1 MMIFTLM
8 RVTPS
13 GGGGGYVE
21 RCLQI
26 NANMSQAHTDAKC
39 VQNIGTIRVQKES
52 VFAAWLMRVRIKFD
66 LGNLKL
72 TR

>member
-13 GGGGGYVE
+13 GGGGGGYVE

-26 NANMSQAHTDAKC
+26 NANMSQAHNDAKC
-39 VQNIGTIRVQKES
+39 VQNIGTIRGSKG
-52 VFAAWLMRVRIKFD
+52 I
-66 LGNLKL
+66 
-72 TR
+72 